1 MVRTGPAFCRFDSEK
16 SYRGESFMS
25 ESFTLRSLTDTIN
38 GILSTV
44 RDYYD
49 SEYVYYI
56 EKEQDDIETVYE
68 WCAEN
73 VPWQRDR
80 IKLLGSDQQPKWMRQ
95 EITDTTADSY
105 SVFYQL
111 TDDTTAVLAA
121 VGVHRGGC
129 DLALLRALVPYIPQ
143 AIALQKMQKQQEYLS
158 YHDDLTGLLNRNSFV
173 DYTGNVNTEEL
184 QSLGAVSVDI
194 NGLKNFNK
202 EFGRAYGDEV
212 VTRVGEVLGEYFH
225 SGSVYRMTGDEYLV
239 LSENTTYEE
248 FTKQV
253 DAAHTKLDNISLG
266 LVSMGYAWEKLDI
279 QIEKLVGSAE
289 NMMRE
294 EKRKYYKNLR
304 KGHHEPIIKQDL
316 LNDLEEGNFIVCLV
330 PKIDVRTGKISG
342 AEAVVRYHHKD
353 IGIVNPG
360 RYLNLLEETRLSH
373 YLDLYVFEE
382 VCRTLHRWEVEDV
395 PMIPVSVNFAGATLR
410 QEGIAEKMLFLIE
423 KYHVFCEYLE
433 VEVSESGSDMN
444 QEMLAETSS
453 KIRKGNV
460 RVILDHFG
468 AKDSSFS
475 ILSLME
481 FDGLKLDKSLTSNIV
496 ANTRSQIVAKAVI
509 DICRQLGAY
518 VIASGVE
525 TQDQLN
531 VLEELGCDYAQGTLF
546 NKPITIE
553 TFEVRYLKE

>member
-1 MVRTGPAFCRFDSEK
+1 
-16 SYRGESFMS
+16 MS

-382 VCRTLHRWEVEDV
+382 VCRTLHRWEVEDM